1 MLKSQ
6 KGITLVALVI
16 TIIVLIILAG
26 VTVSMVVA
34 PDGPIKRA
42 QESKEAVNKSDVQEQ
57 ISMAISNMVVKYYEE
72 GAPEVKLNNQTSNSE
87 NIPSLGGY
95 LYNDINSENSKINA
109 ALPAGYNIKSATIEE
124 AKVIMNVEVKGNS
137 YKAIYDA
144 VEQNV
149 VVE

>member
-109 ALPAGYNIKSATIEE
+109 ALPAGYNINYEC
-124 AKVIMNVEVKGNS
+124 
-137 YKAIYDA
+137 
-144 VEQNV
+144 
-149 VVE
+149 